1 MKHLTDGGDVAPQ
14 EDGDRPVAVGD
25 HVVEEPPAGGST
37 AVELLGQQL
46 DPLDDVEL
54 LLGVDERLEEE
65 GGGQLGRLRLCVISR
80 IFVKL
85 KDFWSYLG

>member
-1 MKHLTDGGDVAPQ
+1 MKHLPDGGDVAPQ
-14 EDGDRPVAVGD
+14 EDGDRPVAVRG

-54 LLGVDERLEEE
+54 LLGVDERLEE
-65 GGGQLGRLRLCVISR
+65 GRWWPAGEIEIVCHFS
-80 IFVKL
+80 
-85 KDFWSYLG
+85 DFC

>member
-1 MKHLTDGGDVAPQ
+1 MKHLPDGGDVAPQ
-14 EDGDRPVAVGD
+14 EDGDWPVAVRG

-54 LLGVDERLEEE
+54 LLGVDERLEE
-65 GGGQLGRLRLCVISR
+65 GRWWPAGEIEIVCHFS
-80 IFVKL
+80 
-85 KDFWSYLG
+85 DFC

>member
-25 HVVEEPPAGGST
+25 HVVEEPPAGRGT

-54 LLGVDERLEEE
+54 LLGVDERLEE
-65 GGGQLGRLRLCVISR
+65 GRWWPAGEIEIVCHFS
-80 IFVKL
+80 
-85 KDFWSYLG
+85 DFC

>member
-14 EDGDRPVAVGD
+14 EDGDGPVAVGG
-25 HVVEEPPAGGST
+25 HVVEEPSAGGGA

-65 GGGQLGRLRLCVISR
+65 GGGQLEIVCH
-80 IFVKL
+80 FP
-85 KDFWSYLG
+85 DFC